1 MLYRKNV
8 TEMII
13 LVINCGSS
21 SIKYQLLDMKSDDAY
36 SLIAKGIVEKIG
48 LPEGILQYAPT
59 GREKIVKELPVADHK
74 VGMKLVLDALVDP
87 KTGVL
92 KSFDDIDA
100 VGHRIVQGADFFSGS
115 ALVNDDVI
123 EKIGICCDFAPLH
136 NPAHLLGIHAIS
148 EVLPSVP
155 QVVTFDTAFH
165 QTMPDYAY
173 MYALPYSYYEKYR
186 VRRYGA
192 HGTSHQYVAQRGAKF
207 CGIDLEHS
215 KIITCHVGNGSSVTA
230 IVNGKV
236 VDTSMG
242 FTPLEGMIMGTRCG
256 NIDGNIIPYIMKK
269 ENLTPDQMTE
279 VMNKKSGFLG
289 LSEKSSDARDLNEL
303 ANAGDYK
310 AKLVFKKLSY
320 DVIKNIGMYVA
331 AMNGVDLIVFTG
343 GIGENNSRFRR
354 RVCENFTY
362 LGLEFDYEANAA
374 AGKETLLSL
383 PTSKVK
389 VALIPT
395 NEELVI
401 ARDTMHIVQ
410 DLED

>member
-354 RVCENFTY
+354 RVCENFSY